1 MPEHEP
7 DTELRDTEQ
16 VPLLHEG
23 GIEAFLFHQE
33 RDMSNFEKLQAR
45 LAAGET
51 ILMDGGMG
59 SELGRRGLTSPTTWS
74 GGPMLTHPEL
84 VRDIH
89 QQYIEA
95 GAEIIITNTFSTGR
109 DVLEEAG
116 LGQKVAEANKQGI
129 EAAVQARRNSGTED
143 SVVIAA
149 SVSTMAPK
157 SDAEVPVPYE
167 RALEN
172 YREQLGELAKG
183 GPDVAVGEMLVRISD
198 TLAVIEA
205 AAELDLPVWVGL
217 SLVQDGDGLYLGIQ
231 DKHGGETLQDAMDA
245 IKDKDVASVF
255 IMHTPVDDTGPG
267 LEIVKKNWSGTFG
280 AYAHFPRANALDPQQ
295 YLEYAKGWSEQGA
308 RIIGGCCGT
317 RPDHVRALREWLS
330 GS

>member
-1 MPEHEP
+1 
-7 DTELRDTEQ
+7 
-16 VPLLHEG
+16 
-23 GIEAFLFHQE
+23 
-33 RDMSNFEKLQAR
+33 MSNFEKLTGR

-59 SELGRRGLTSPTTWS
+59 SEFERRGLASPTTWS

-89 QQYIEA
+89 QEYIEA
-95 GAEIIITNTFSTGR
+95 GAEIIITNTFATGR
-109 DVLEEAG
+109 DMLVEGGLEHR
-116 LGQKVAEANKQGI
+116 VAEANKLGM
-129 EAAVQARRNSGTED
+129 EAAVQARSNAGKED

-157 SDAEVPVPYE
+157 EHAEVPVPYE
-167 RALEN
+167 IALEN

-183 GPDVAVGEMLVRISD
+183 GPDVAVGEMLIRISD

-205 AAELDLPVWVGL
+205 ATELGLPVWIGL
-217 SLVQDGDGLYLGIQ
+217 SVFRDGDGLYLGIENR
-231 DKHGGETLQDAMDA
+231 HGGETLQEAMDA
-245 IKDKDVASVF
+245 IKDKDIASVF
-255 IMHTPVDDTGPG
+255 IMHTSVDETGPG
-267 LEIVKKNWSGTFG
+267 LEIVKNSWSGTFG
-280 AYAHFPRANALDPQQ
+280 AYAHFPRHGGPNPRANVLDPQQ
-295 YLEYAKGWSEQGA
+295 YLEYAKEWREQGA

-317 RPDHVRALREWLS
+317 RPDHIRALREWLS

>member
-1 MPEHEP
+1 
-7 DTELRDTEQ
+7 
-16 VPLLHEG
+16 
-23 GIEAFLFHQE
+23 
-33 RDMSNFEKLQAR
+33 MSNFETLQAR

-59 SELGRRGLTSPTTWS
+59 SEFETRGLTSPTTWS

-84 VRDIH
+84 VREIH
-89 QQYIEA
+89 QEYIEA
-95 GAEIIITNTFSTGR
+95 GAEIIITNTFATGR
-109 DVLEEAG
+109 DLLEGGG
-116 LGQKVAEANKQGI
+116 LEHKVAEANKLGI
-129 EAAVQARRNSGTED
+129 EAAVQARRNTGTED

-157 SDAEVPVPYE
+157 EHAEVPVPYE
-167 RALEN
+167 QALKT

-183 GPDVAVGEMLVRISD
+183 GADVVMGEMLVRISD

-205 AAELDLPVWVGL
+205 AAELGLPVWVGL
-217 SLVQDGDGLYLGIQ
+217 SVVRDGDGLYLGIQ
-231 DKHGGETLQDAMDA
+231 GRHGNEILQDAMDA
-245 IKDKDVASVF
+245 IKDKDIAAVF

-280 AYAHFPRANALDPQQ
+280 AYAHFPGHEGSTPEANALDPQQ
-295 YLEYAKGWSEQGA
+295 YLEFAKGWSEQGA

-317 RPDHVRALREWLS
+317 RPDHIRALREWMS

>member
-1 MPEHEP
+1 
-7 DTELRDTEQ
+7 
-16 VPLLHEG
+16 
-23 GIEAFLFHQE
+23 
-33 RDMSNFEKLQAR
+33 MSNFEKLQGR
-45 LAAGET
+45 LAVGET

-59 SELGRRGLTSPTTWS
+59 SELERRKLASPTTWS

-84 VRDIH
+84 VTDIH
-89 QQYIEA
+89 REYIEA
-95 GAEIIITNTFSTGR
+95 GAEVIITNTFSTGR
-109 DVLEEAG
+109 DALERGGLEE
-116 LGQKVAEANKQGI
+116 KVAEANRLGI
-129 EAAVQARRNSGTED
+129 EAAVQARRNTGTED

-157 SDAEVPVPYE
+157 THPEVPVPFE
-167 RALEN
+167 KALET

-183 GPDVAVGEMLVRISD
+183 GPDVAAGEMLVRISD

-205 AAELDLPVWVGL
+205 AAELGLPVWVGL
-217 SLVQDGDGLYLGIQ
+217 SIVREGDGVYLGIQ
-231 DKHGGETLQDAMDA
+231 DRHGGETLQDAMDA
-245 IKDKDVASVF
+245 IKDKDIASVF

-280 AYAHFPRANALDPQQ
+280 AYAHFPGLRGPNPGTNVLDPQQ

-308 RIIGGCCGT
+308 QIIGGCCGT
-317 RPDHVRALREWLS
+317 RPSHIRALREWLS

>member
-1 MPEHEP
+1 MN
-7 DTELRDTEQ
+7 
-16 VPLLHEG
+16 
-23 GIEAFLFHQE
+23 
-33 RDMSNFEKLQAR
+33 NFEKLQGR

-59 SELGRRGLTSPTTWS
+59 SEIERRGLASPTTWS
-74 GGPMLTHPEL
+74 GGPMLTHPQV

-89 QQYIEA
+89 QEYIEA
-95 GAEIIITNTFSTGR
+95 GAEVIITNTFGTGR
-109 DVLEEAG
+109 DMLEHGNIED
-116 LGQKVAEANKQGI
+116 KVAEANRLGI
-129 EAAVQARRNSGTED
+129 EAAVQARRNSGTEG

-157 SDAEVPVPYE
+157 AHAEVPVPYE
-167 RALEN
+167 KALET

-183 GPDVAVGEMLVRISD
+183 DPDVAVGEMLVRISD

-205 AAELDLPVWVGL
+205 ATELGLPVWIGL
-217 SLVQDGDGLYLGIQ
+217 ALVRDGDGLYLGIQ
-231 DKHGGETLQDAMDA
+231 DRHGGESLQDAMDA
-245 IKDKDVASVF
+245 IRDKNVASVF

-267 LEIVKKNWSGTFG
+267 LEIVRKDWAGIFG
-280 AYAHFPRANALDPQQ
+280 AYAHFPRDAGPMDPQR

-317 RPDHVRALREWLS
+317 GPGHIRALRGWLS
-330 GS
+330 DSQACLPA

>member
-1 MPEHEP
+1 
-7 DTELRDTEQ
+7 
-16 VPLLHEG
+16 
-23 GIEAFLFHQE
+23 
-33 RDMSNFEKLQAR
+33 MSNFEKLQGR

-59 SELGRRGLTSPTTWS
+59 SEIERRGLASPTTWS
-74 GGPMLTHPEL
+74 GGPMLTHPQV

-89 QQYIEA
+89 QEYIEA
-95 GAEIIITNTFSTGR
+95 GAEVIITNTFGTGR
-109 DVLEEAG
+109 DMLEHGNIEHM
-116 LGQKVAEANKQGI
+116 VAEANRLGI
-129 EAAVQARRNSGTED
+129 EAAVQARRNSGTEG

-157 SDAEVPVPYE
+157 AHAEVPVPYE
-167 RALEN
+167 KALET
-172 YREQLGELAKG
+172 YREQLGELIKG

-205 AAELDLPVWVGL
+205 ATELGLPVWVGL
-217 SLVQDGDGLYLGIQ
+217 SLVRDGDGLYLGIQ
-231 DKHGGETLQDAMDA
+231 DRHGGESLQDAMDA
-245 IKDKDVASVF
+245 ISDKDVASVF

-267 LEIVKKNWSGTFG
+267 LEIVRKDWTGIFG
-280 AYAHFPRANALDPQQ
+280 AYAHFPRDAGTMDPQR

-317 RPDHVRALREWLS
+317 GPDHIRALREWLA